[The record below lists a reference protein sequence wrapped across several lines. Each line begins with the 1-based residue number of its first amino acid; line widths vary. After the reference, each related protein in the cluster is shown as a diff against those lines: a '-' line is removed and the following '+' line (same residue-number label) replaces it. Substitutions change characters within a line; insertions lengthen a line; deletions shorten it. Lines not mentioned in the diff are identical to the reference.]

1 MKLRRSK
8 GSSTAKATEA
18 PRRATAKAAA
28 KPRGAA
34 VTTPAKPALRAKS
47 DKAPSGK
54 SPRSAKARALTE
66 SQPILPI
73 PAPPATLPGH
83 AAPAPTRGP
92 SYPAVIRVF
101 ATSQD
106 PDFDGPW
113 QARTPSN
120 STGSAVVIGPGL
132 LLTGAHVVAN
142 ATFLQ
147 VQKPSEPDK
156 AIARV
161 RAVSHDS
168 DLALLEVV
176 EPADF
181 LADIQPAELGPMPH
195 LRDEVAVV
203 GYPVGGEE
211 ISITEGVV
219 SRIEVQRYSHS
230 QRHLLAVTVDAAIN
244 AGNSGGPV
252 FGNNKVVGIAFQKLT
267 GVDNIGEMVPPP
279 IIRAFLEGVDAGRR
293 SEIPALGITTQNL
306 ENPLLRKQLGL
317 GDHERGVA
325 VLHVDYDGSAEGVLE
340 PRDVITAIDGL
351 PIANNGTV
359 QHMGRTRTRYDVV
372 LGHRYIG
379 DFVTLDI
386 KRAGRSRSLRLE
398 LKPWM
403 PLVPRARYDQPP
415 AYFVYGGLVFQ
426 TLTRDYLTTWDKWWN
441 KAPKE
446 FLNYYYLGYRS
457 PEQHEVVIL
466 TQILADEINVGYGH
480 LYNEAVATLD
490 GKVPRDMH
498 DFVARLSAARGVVE
512 ITTTSGG
519 MIMLD
524 ADAVRRATPR
534 ILARYHIPRDRTR
547 GLPGSAPER

>member
-1 MKLRRSK
+1 V
-8 GSSTAKATEA
+8 A
-18 PRRATAKAAA
+18 
-28 KPRGAA
+28 
-34 VTTPAKPALRAKS
+34 
-47 DKAPSGK
+47 
-54 SPRSAKARALTE
+54 
-66 SQPILPI
+66 
-73 PAPPATLPGH
+73 
-83 AAPAPTRGP
+83 
-92 SYPAVIRVF
+92 YPQVIRVF

-147 VQKPSEPDK
+147 VQKLAVPDK

-181 LADIQPAELGPMPH
+181 LADIEPAELGPMPR

-252 FGNNKVVGIAFQKLT
+252 FGDGKVVGIAFQKLT

-279 IIRAFLEGVDAGRR
+279 IIRAFLDGVEHGKQPV
-293 SEIPALGITTQNL
+293 IPALGITTQNL
-306 ENPLLRKQLGL
+306 ENPLLRRQLGL
-317 GDHERGVA
+317 AATERGVV
-325 VLHVDYDGSAEGVLE
+325 VLHVDYDGSADGVLQQ
-340 PRDVITAIDGL
+340 RDVITSIDGL

-359 QHMGRTRTRYDVV
+359 QYMGHFRTRYDVV

-379 DFVTLDI
+379 DAVQLEI
-386 KRAGRSRSLRLE
+386 KRDGVASSVE
-398 LKPWM
+398 VILKAWR
-403 PLVPRARYDQPP
+403 PLVPRSRYDLPP
-415 AYFVYGGLVFQ
+415 AYFVYAGMVFQ

-457 PEQHEVVIL
+457 PEQHEIVVL

-480 LYNEAVATLD
+480 LYNEAIAKLD
-490 GKVPRDMH
+490 GVPPRDIQ

-512 ITTTSGG
+512 IETTSGG
-519 MIMLD
+519 LIILD
-524 ADAVRRATPR
+524 TDEVRKATPR
-534 ILARYHIPRDRTR
+534 ILTRYHIPRDRSP
-547 GLPGSAPER
+547 GLPGAQATPPPLRATP

>member
-1 MKLRRSK
+1 V
-8 GSSTAKATEA
+8 A
-18 PRRATAKAAA
+18 
-28 KPRGAA
+28 
-34 VTTPAKPALRAKS
+34 
-47 DKAPSGK
+47 
-54 SPRSAKARALTE
+54 
-66 SQPILPI
+66 
-73 PAPPATLPGH
+73 
-83 AAPAPTRGP
+83 
-92 SYPAVIRVF
+92 YPEVIRVF

-147 VQKPSEPDK
+147 VQKSSHPDK

-161 RAVSHDS
+161 RAVSHDC
-168 DLALLEVV
+168 DLALLEV
-176 EPADF
+176 ADPEF
-181 LADIQPAELGPMPH
+181 LGDIDPAELGAMPK
-195 LRDEVAVV
+195 LRDEVSVV

-252 FGNNKVVGIAFQKLT
+252 FGDGRVVGIAFQKLT

-279 IIRAFLEGVDAGRR
+279 IIRAFLDGVDLGKRP
-293 SEIPALGITTQNL
+293 EIPALGITTQNL
-306 ENPLLRKQLGL
+306 ENPLLRRQLGL
-317 GDHERGVA
+317 NASERGVV
-325 VLHVDYDGSAEGVLE
+325 VLHVDYSGSADGHLQ
-340 PRDVITAIDGL
+340 PRDVITSIDGL
-351 PIANNGTV
+351 AIANNGTV
-359 QHMGRTRTRYDVV
+359 QYMGNYRTRYDVV

-379 DFVTLDI
+379 DKVELGI
-386 KRAGRSRSLRLE
+386 KRGGMARNITLE
-398 LKPWM
+398 LRPWQ
-403 PLVPRARYDQPP
+403 PLVPRSRYDQPP

-480 LYNEAVATLD
+480 LYNEAVSKLD
-490 GKVPRDMH
+490 GVTPKDME
-498 DFVARLSAARGVVE
+498 DFVERLTNARGVVE
-512 ITTTSGG
+512 IETTSGG
-519 MIMLD
+519 VIMLD
-524 ADAVRRATPR
+524 ADEVRKITPR
-534 ILARYHIPRDRTR
+534 ILNRYHIPRDRTV
-547 GLPGSAPER
+547 GLPGAASALPPLRAALP

>member
-1 MKLRRSK
+1 M
-8 GSSTAKATEA
+8 A
-18 PRRATAKAAA
+18 
-28 KPRGAA
+28 
-34 VTTPAKPALRAKS
+34 
-47 DKAPSGK
+47 
-54 SPRSAKARALTE
+54 
-66 SQPILPI
+66 
-73 PAPPATLPGH
+73 
-83 AAPAPTRGP
+83 
-92 SYPAVIRVF
+92 YPEVIRVF

-113 QARTPSN
+113 QARTPTN

-147 VQKPSEPDK
+147 VQKPSQPDK

-161 RAVSHDS
+161 RAVSHDC
-168 DLALLEVV
+168 DLALLEVT

-181 LADIQPAELGPMPH
+181 LADIKPATLGPMPK

-252 FGNNKVVGIAFQKLT
+252 FGDGNVVGIAFQKLT

-279 IIRAFLEGVDAGRR
+279 IIRAFLDGVDLGKRP
-293 SEIPALGITTQNL
+293 EIPALGITTQNL
-306 ENPLLRKQLGL
+306 ENPLLRRQLGL
-317 GDHERGVA
+317 HPSERGVV
-325 VLHVDYDGSAEGVLE
+325 VLHVDYSGSSEGVLE
-340 PRDVITAIDGL
+340 PRDVITSIDGVS
-351 PIANNGTV
+351 IANNGTI
-359 QHMGRTRTRYDVV
+359 QYLGTFRTRYDVV

-379 DFVTLDI
+379 DRIELGI
-386 KRAGRSRSLRLE
+386 KRAGIARTVSLE
-398 LKPWM
+398 LKPWA
-403 PLVPRARYDQPP
+403 PLVARSRYDLPP
-415 AYFVYGGLVFQ
+415 PYFVYGGLVFQ

-446 FLNYYYLGYRS
+446 FLNYYYLGYRT

-466 TQILADEINVGYGH
+466 TQVLADEINVGYGH
-480 LYNEAVATLD
+480 LYNEAVAKLD
-490 GKVPRDMH
+490 GIPPRDMH
-498 DFVARLSAARGVVE
+498 DFVSRLSSAVGVVE
-512 ITTTSGG
+512 IETTSGG
-519 MIMLD
+519 LIIFD
-524 ADAVRRATPR
+524 AEDVRRANPR
-534 ILARYHIPRDRTR
+534 ILARYHIPRDRTID
-547 GLPGSAPER
+547 LPGAAAPPLRAAGAS

>member
-1 MKLRRSK
+1 M
-8 GSSTAKATEA
+8 
-18 PRRATAKAAA
+18 
-28 KPRGAA
+28 
-34 VTTPAKPALRAKS
+34 
-47 DKAPSGK
+47 
-54 SPRSAKARALTE
+54 
-66 SQPILPI
+66 
-73 PAPPATLPGH
+73 
-83 AAPAPTRGP
+83 
-92 SYPAVIRVF
+92 F

-120 STGSAVVIGPGL
+120 STGSAVVIGNRL

-147 VQKPSEPDK
+147 IQKVSHPDK

-161 RAVSHDS
+161 KAVSHDC

-181 LADIQPAELGPMPH
+181 LSDIEPAEVGDMPR

-279 IIRAFLEGVDAGRR
+279 IIRAFLHGVEKGKRP
-293 SEIPALGITTQNL
+293 EIPALGIITQNL
-306 ENPLLRKQLGL
+306 ENPLLRHQLGL
-317 GDHERGVA
+317 GDNERGVV
-325 VLHVDYDGSAEGVLE
+325 VLHVDHGGSADGVLE
-340 PRDVITAIDGL
+340 PRDVIMSIDGGA
-351 PIANNGTV
+351 IANNGTV
-359 QHMGRTRTRYDVV
+359 QYMGRHRTRYDVV

-379 DFVTLDI
+379 DQIKLDI
-386 KRAGRSRSLRLE
+386 KRNGRTKTVEVE
-398 LKPWM
+398 LTRWL
-403 PLVPRARYDQPP
+403 PLVPRSRYDLPP
-415 AYFVYGGLVFQ
+415 QYFVYGGLVFQ

-446 FLNYYYLGYRS
+446 FLNYYYLGVRTA
-457 PEQHEVVIL
+457 EQHEVVIL
-466 TQILADEINVGYGH
+466 TQILADEINVGYAH
-480 LYNEAVATLD
+480 LYNEAVATLN
-490 GKVPRDMH
+490 GKKPLDMV
-498 DFVARLSAARGVVE
+498 DFVQTLSNAHGVVE
-512 ITTTSGG
+512 IVTTSGG
-519 MIMLD
+519 MIVLD
-524 ADAVRRATPR
+524 ADDVRKATAR
-534 ILARYHIPRDRTR
+534 ILARYHIPRDRTP
-547 GLPGSAPER
+547 GLPGAQPQVSAPLRAAMP

>member
-1 MKLRRSK
+1 V
-8 GSSTAKATEA
+8 A
-18 PRRATAKAAA
+18 
-28 KPRGAA
+28 
-34 VTTPAKPALRAKS
+34 
-47 DKAPSGK
+47 
-54 SPRSAKARALTE
+54 
-66 SQPILPI
+66 
-73 PAPPATLPGH
+73 
-83 AAPAPTRGP
+83 
-92 SYPAVIRVF
+92 YPEVIRVF

-142 ATFLQ
+142 GTFLQ
-147 VQKPSEPDK
+147 VQKPSQPDK

-176 EPADF
+176 EPAGF
-181 LADIQPAELGPMPH
+181 LTDIEPAELGPMPR

-252 FGNNKVVGIAFQKLT
+252 FGDGKVVGIAFQKLT

-279 IIRAFLEGVDAGRR
+279 IIRAFLDGVASGKRP
-293 SEIPALGITTQNL
+293 EIPALGITTQNL
-306 ENPLLRKQLGL
+306 ENALLRRQLGL
-317 GDHERGVA
+317 NTSEHGVV
-325 VLHVDYDGSAEGVLE
+325 VLHVDYAGSSDGLLE
-340 PRDVITAIDGL
+340 PRDVITSIDGL

-359 QHMGRTRTRYDVV
+359 QYMGHHRTRYDVV

-379 DFVTLDI
+379 DRIVLGV
-386 KRAGRSRSLRLE
+386 KRAGILRSIE
-398 LKPWM
+398 VVLKQWQ
-403 PLVPRARYDQPP
+403 PLVPRSRYDLAP
-415 AYFVYGGLVFQ
+415 AYFVYGGFVFQ

-446 FLNYYYLGYRS
+446 FLHYYYLGFRT

-466 TQILADEINVGYGH
+466 SQILADDINVGYGH
-480 LYNEAVATLD
+480 LYNEAVAKLD
-490 GKVPRDMH
+490 GVVPHDME
-498 DFVARLSAARGVVE
+498 DFVARLSAATGVVE
-512 ITTTSGG
+512 IQTTSGG
-519 MIMLD
+519 IIMLD
-524 ADAVRRATPR
+524 ADEVRKATPR
-534 ILARYHIPRDRTR
+534 ILARYRIPRDRTP
-547 GLPGSAPER
+547 GLPGSGAGSPVLRAALP

>member
-1 MKLRRSK
+1 V
-8 GSSTAKATEA
+8 A
-18 PRRATAKAAA
+18 
-28 KPRGAA
+28 
-34 VTTPAKPALRAKS
+34 
-47 DKAPSGK
+47 
-54 SPRSAKARALTE
+54 
-66 SQPILPI
+66 
-73 PAPPATLPGH
+73 
-83 AAPAPTRGP
+83 
-92 SYPAVIRVF
+92 YPAVIRVF
-101 ATSQD
+101 ATTQD

-147 VQKPSEPDK
+147 VQKPSQPDK

-161 RAVSHDS
+161 RAVSHDC
-168 DLALLEVV
+168 DLALLEVT

-181 LADIQPAELGPMPH
+181 LDDIEPATLGPMPR
-195 LRDEVAVV
+195 LRDQVAVV

-252 FGNNKVVGIAFQKLT
+252 FGDGKVVGIAFQKLT

-279 IIRAFLEGVDAGRR
+279 IIRAFLDGVEAGKRP
-293 SEIPALGITTQNL
+293 EIPALGITTQNL
-306 ENPLLRKQLGL
+306 ENPLLRRRLGL
-317 GDHERGVA
+317 QPNERGVA
-325 VLHVDYDGSAEGVLE
+325 VLHVDHDGSSEGLLQ
-340 PRDVITAIDGL
+340 PRDVIMSIDGL

-359 QHMGRTRTRYDVV
+359 QYMGNFRTRYDVV

-379 DFVTLDI
+379 DRIELGI
-386 KRAGRSRSLRLE
+386 KRDGDAHTLAIE
-398 LKPWM
+398 LKAWR
-403 PLVPRARYDQPP
+403 PLVPRSRYDQPP
-415 AYFVYGGLVFQ
+415 AYFLYAGLVFQ

-446 FLNYYYLGYRS
+446 FLNYYYLGHRT

-480 LYNEAVATLD
+480 LYNEAVAKLD
-490 GKVPRDMH
+490 GHVPRDME
-498 DFVARLSAARGVVE
+498 DFVSRLSSAHGVVE
-512 ITTTSGG
+512 IETTSGG
-519 MIMLD
+519 LIIFD
-524 ADAVRRATPR
+524 ADDVRRATPR
-534 ILARYHIPRDRTR
+534 ILARYHIPRDRTL
-547 GLPGSAPER
+547 GLPGSLTASPQLRAAMP

>member
-1 MKLRRSK
+1 V
-8 GSSTAKATEA
+8 A
-18 PRRATAKAAA
+18 
-28 KPRGAA
+28 
-34 VTTPAKPALRAKS
+34 
-47 DKAPSGK
+47 
-54 SPRSAKARALTE
+54 
-66 SQPILPI
+66 
-73 PAPPATLPGH
+73 
-83 AAPAPTRGP
+83 
-92 SYPAVIRVF
+92 YPEVVRVF

-120 STGSAVVIGPGL
+120 STGSAVVIGKGL

-147 VQKPSEPDK
+147 IQKTSHPDK

-161 RAVSHDS
+161 KAVSHDC
-168 DLALLEVV
+168 DLALLEVKEPPDFLDDI
-176 EPADF
+176 EPA
-181 LADIQPAELGPMPH
+181 ALGDMPK

-252 FGNNKVVGIAFQKLT
+252 FDHKHKVVGIAFQKLT

-279 IIRAFLEGVDAGRR
+279 IIRAFLDGVEKGK
-293 SEIPALGITTQNL
+293 SPEIPALGITTQNL
-306 ENPLLRKQLGL
+306 ENSLLRKQLGL
-317 GDHERGVA
+317 GDGERGVV
-325 VLHVDYDGSAEGVLE
+325 VLHVDHSGSSDGALQ

-359 QHMGRTRTRYDVV
+359 QFMGKHRTRYDVV
-372 LGHRYIG
+372 LGSRYIG
-379 DFVTLDI
+379 DKVKLDI
-386 KRAGRSRSLRLE
+386 KRAGKPKSVE
-398 LKPWM
+398 LTLARWQ
-403 PLVPRARYDQPP
+403 PLVPRSRYDQPP
-415 AYFVYGGLVFQ
+415 QYLVYGGLVFQ
-426 TLTRDYLTTWDKWWN
+426 ALTRDYLTTWDKWWN

-446 FLNYYYLGYRS
+446 FLNYYYLGYRTA
-457 PEQHEVVIL
+457 EQNEVVIL
-466 TQILADEINVGYGH
+466 TQILADDINIGYAH
-480 LYNEAVATLD
+480 LYNEAVATLN
-490 GKVPRDMH
+490 GKAPLDMI
-498 DFVARLSAARGVVE
+498 DFVQALSSARGIVE

-524 ADAVRRATPR
+524 AEEVRKATTR
-534 ILARYHIPRDRTR
+534 ILERYHIPRDRTP
-547 GLPGSAPER
+547 GLPGATPAGAGAAARGAAKREK

>member
-1 MKLRRSK
+1 M
-8 GSSTAKATEA
+8 A
-18 PRRATAKAAA
+18 
-28 KPRGAA
+28 
-34 VTTPAKPALRAKS
+34 
-47 DKAPSGK
+47 
-54 SPRSAKARALTE
+54 
-66 SQPILPI
+66 
-73 PAPPATLPGH
+73 
-83 AAPAPTRGP
+83 
-92 SYPAVIRVF
+92 YPEVIRVF

-120 STGSAVVIGPGL
+120 STGSAVVIGKGL

-147 VQKPSEPDK
+147 VQKQAYPDK

-161 RAVSHDS
+161 RAVSHDC
-168 DLALLEVV
+168 DLALLEVI

-181 LADIQPAELGPMPH
+181 LTDIEPAELGPMPK

-252 FGNNKVVGIAFQKLT
+252 FGDGKVVGIAFQKLT

-279 IIRAFLEGVDAGRR
+279 IIRAFLDGVANDKRP
-293 SEIPALGITTQNL
+293 EIPALGITTQNL
-306 ENPLLRKQLGL
+306 ENPLLRKHLGL
-317 GDHERGVA
+317 TPTEKGVV
-325 VLHVDYDGSAEGVLE
+325 VLHVDYSGSSDGILQ
-340 PRDVITAIDGL
+340 PRDVITAIEGL

-359 QHMGRTRTRYDVV
+359 QYMGHYRTRYDVV

-379 DFVTLDI
+379 DVIELAI
-386 KRAGRSRSLRLE
+386 KRGGVAQTVKLE
-398 LKPWM
+398 LRRWA
-403 PLVPRARYDQPP
+403 PLVPRSRYDIPP
-415 AYFVYGGLVFQ
+415 QYFVYGGLVFQ

-466 TQILADEINVGYGH
+466 TQILADESNVGYSH
-480 LYNEAVATLD
+480 LYNEAIATLD
-490 GKVPRDMH
+490 GKVPRDME
-498 DFVARLSAARGVVE
+498 DFVARLSAAQGVVE
-512 ITTTSGG
+512 LVTTSGG

-524 ADAVRRATPR
+524 SEEVRRATQR
-534 ILARYHIPRDRTR
+534 ILARYHIPRDRTI
-547 GLPGSAPER
+547 GLPGTPSNSPPILVAVP

>member
-1 MKLRRSK
+1 V
-8 GSSTAKATEA
+8 A
-18 PRRATAKAAA
+18 
-28 KPRGAA
+28 
-34 VTTPAKPALRAKS
+34 
-47 DKAPSGK
+47 
-54 SPRSAKARALTE
+54 
-66 SQPILPI
+66 
-73 PAPPATLPGH
+73 
-83 AAPAPTRGP
+83 
-92 SYPAVIRVF
+92 YPEVIRVF

-147 VQKPSEPDK
+147 VQKPSHPDK

-161 RAVSHDS
+161 RAVSHDC
-168 DLALLEVV
+168 DLALLEVTD
-176 EPADF
+176 PPDF
-181 LADIQPAELGPMPH
+181 LADIAPAEVGDMPM

-252 FGNNKVVGIAFQKLT
+252 FGDGKVVGIAFQKLT

-279 IIRAFLEGVDAGRR
+279 IIRAFLDGVRTGK
-293 SEIPALGITTQNL
+293 SPEIPALGITSQNL
-306 ENPLLRKQLGL
+306 ENPLLRRQLGL
-317 GDHERGVA
+317 GDNERGVA
-325 VLHVDYDGSAEGVLE
+325 VLHVDHGGSSHNILQ
-340 PRDVITAIDGL
+340 PRDVITAIEDM

-359 QHMGRTRTRYDVV
+359 QFLGRYRTRYDVV
-372 LGHRYIG
+372 LGNRYIG
-379 DFVTLDI
+379 DRVQLQI
-386 KRAGRSRSLRLE
+386 KRAGKSLGVELE
-398 LKPWM
+398 LRRWA
-403 PLVPRARYDQPP
+403 PLVPRSRYDQPP
-415 AYFVYGGLVFQ
+415 QYFVYGGLVFQ
-426 TLTRDYLTTWDKWWN
+426 PLTRDYLTTWDKWWN

-457 PEQHEVVIL
+457 EQQHEVVIL

-480 LYNEAVATLD
+480 LYNEAIATIN
-490 GKVPRDMH
+490 GQCPRDIE
-498 DFVARLSAARGVVE
+498 DFVAQLTTSRGVVE
-512 ITTTSGG
+512 LTTTSGG

-524 ADAVRRATPR
+524 ADEVRRATPR
-534 ILARYHIPRDRTR
+534 ILTRYHIPRDRSP
-547 GLPGSAPER
+547 GLPGDATAAAATAA

>member
-1 MKLRRSK
+1 M
-8 GSSTAKATEA
+8 AHPE
-18 PRRATAKAAA
+18 
-28 KPRGAA
+28 
-34 VTTPAKPALRAKS
+34 V
-47 DKAPSGK
+47 
-54 SPRSAKARALTE
+54 
-66 SQPILPI
+66 
-73 PAPPATLPGH
+73 
-83 AAPAPTRGP
+83 
-92 SYPAVIRVF
+92 VRVF

-120 STGSAVVIGPGL
+120 STGSAVVIGPRL

-142 ATFLQ
+142 ATFMQ
-147 VQKPSEPDK
+147 IQKVSHPDK

-161 RAVSHDS
+161 KAVSHDC
-168 DLALLEVV
+168 DLALLEVTEPIDFLDDI
-176 EPADF
+176 EPAEIGD
-181 LADIQPAELGPMPH
+181 MPK

-252 FGNNKVVGIAFQKLT
+252 FGDGKVVGIAFQKLT

-279 IIRAFLEGVDAGRR
+279 IIRSFLQGVEKGK
-293 SEIPALGITTQNL
+293 SPEIPALGITTQNL
-306 ENPLLRKQLGL
+306 ENPLLRRQLGL
-317 GDHERGVA
+317 GDGERGVV
-325 VLHVDYDGSAEGVLE
+325 VLHVDHGGSADGVLQ
-340 PRDVITAIDGL
+340 PRDVITTIDGL
-351 PIANNGTV
+351 SIANNGTV
-359 QHMGRTRTRYDVV
+359 QYLGRFRTRYDVV

-379 DFVTLDI
+379 DKVKMDI
-386 KRAGRSRSLRLE
+386 KRDGVKKSVE
-398 LKPWM
+398 LQLTRWQ
-403 PLVPRARYDQPP
+403 PLVPRSRYDQPP
-415 AYFVYGGLVFQ
+415 QYFVYGGLVFQ

-446 FLNYYYLGYRS
+446 FLNYYYLGYRTAQ
-457 PEQHEVVIL
+457 QHEVVIL
-466 TQILADEINVGYGH
+466 TQILADEINVGYAH

-490 GKVPRDMH
+490 GKQPLDME

-524 ADAVRRATPR
+524 ADEVRKAQPR
-534 ILARYHIPRDRTR
+534 ILARYHIPRDRTA
-547 GLPGSAPER
+547 GLPGAQPATAAPLRAALP

>member
-1 MKLRRSK
+1 V
-8 GSSTAKATEA
+8 AHPE
-18 PRRATAKAAA
+18 
-28 KPRGAA
+28 
-34 VTTPAKPALRAKS
+34 V
-47 DKAPSGK
+47 
-54 SPRSAKARALTE
+54 
-66 SQPILPI
+66 
-73 PAPPATLPGH
+73 
-83 AAPAPTRGP
+83 
-92 SYPAVIRVF
+92 VRVF

-120 STGSAVVIGPGL
+120 STGSAVVIGPRL

-142 ATFLQ
+142 ATFMQ
-147 VQKPSEPDK
+147 IQKLSHPDK

-161 RAVSHDS
+161 KAVSHDC

-181 LADIQPAELGPMPH
+181 LDDITPAEVGDMPR

-252 FGNNKVVGIAFQKLT
+252 FGDGKVVGIAFQKLT

-279 IIRAFLEGVDAGRR
+279 IIRAFLSGVEKGKRP
-293 SEIPALGITTQNL
+293 EIPALGITTQNL
-306 ENPLLRKQLGL
+306 ENPLLRKQLQL
-317 GDHERGVA
+317 VDQERGVV
-325 VLHVDYDGSAEGVLE
+325 VLHVDHGGSADGVLQ
-340 PRDVITAIDGL
+340 PRDVIMSIDGL

-359 QHMGRTRTRYDVV
+359 QFMNRYRTRYDVV
-372 LGHRYIG
+372 LGYRYIG
-379 DFVTLDI
+379 DKVKLDI
-386 KRAGRSRSLRLE
+386 KRDGKARTVDIE
-398 LKPWM
+398 LKMWQ
-403 PLVPRARYDQPP
+403 PLVPRSRYDQPP
-415 AYFVYGGLVFQ
+415 QYFVYGGLVFQ

-446 FLNYYYLGYRS
+446 FLNYYYLGYRTA
-457 PEQHEVVIL
+457 EQHEVVIL
-466 TQILADEINVGYGH
+466 TQILADEINVGYAH
-480 LYNEAVATLD
+480 LYNEAVATLN
-490 GKVPRDMH
+490 GKTPLNME
-498 DFVARLSAARGVVE
+498 DFVAKLSSARGVVE

-519 MIMLD
+519 VIMLD
-524 ADAVRRATPR
+524 ADEVRKASAR
-534 ILARYHIPRDRTR
+534 ILARYHIPRDRTP
-547 GLPGSAPER
+547 GLPGAQPATPAPLRAALP

>member
-1 MKLRRSK
+1 APGSRSRAPAPADKLPLVP
-8 GSSTAKATEA
+8 A
-18 PRRATAKAAA
+18 PV
-28 KPRGAA
+28 PA
-34 VTTPAKPALRAKS
+34 VPVPVFVPAPGPAL
-47 DKAPSGK
+47 
-54 SPRSAKARALTE
+54 
-66 SQPILPI
+66 
-73 PAPPATLPGH
+73 
-83 AAPAPTRGP
+83 AAPAPAEPEAAEAGVAAHGP
-92 SYPAVIRVF
+92 GYPAVIRVF

-113 QARTPSN
+113 QARTPTS

-147 VQKPSEPDK
+147 VQKPSQPDK

-181 LADIQPAELGPMPH
+181 LSDVQPAELGPMPQ
-195 LRDEVAVV
+195 LRDQVAVV

-211 ISITEGVV
+211 ISNTEGVV

-279 IIRAFLEGVDAGRR
+279 IIRAFLDGVGAGKRP
-293 SEIPALGITTQNL
+293 EIPALGITTQNL
-306 ENPLLRKQLGL
+306 ENSLLRRQLGL
-317 GDHERGVA
+317 VDPARGLA
-325 VLHVDYDGSAEGVLE
+325 VLHVDYGGSAEGVLE
-340 PRDVITAIDGL
+340 PRDVITAIEGL
-351 PIANNGTV
+351 PTPNNGTV
-359 QHMGRTRTRYDVV
+359 QPMGHPRPRYDVV

-379 DFVTLDI
+379 DRIELRI
-386 KRAGRSRSLRLE
+386 KRNGAARTIALA

-403 PLVPRARYDQPP
+403 PLVPRSRYDQPP

-426 TLTRDYLTTWDKWWN
+426 
-441 KAPKE
+441 
-446 FLNYYYLGYRS
+446 
-457 PEQHEVVIL
+457 
-466 TQILADEINVGYGH
+466 
-480 LYNEAVATLD
+480 
-490 GKVPRDMH
+490 
-498 DFVARLSAARGVVE
+498 
-512 ITTTSGG
+512 
-519 MIMLD
+519 
-524 ADAVRRATPR
+524 
-534 ILARYHIPRDRTR
+534 
-547 GLPGSAPER
+547 

>member
-1 MKLRRSK
+1 
-8 GSSTAKATEA
+8 
-18 PRRATAKAAA
+18 
-28 KPRGAA
+28 
-34 VTTPAKPALRAKS
+34 
-47 DKAPSGK
+47 
-54 SPRSAKARALTE
+54 
-66 SQPILPI
+66 
-73 PAPPATLPGH
+73 
-83 AAPAPTRGP
+83 
-92 SYPAVIRVF
+92 VIRVF

-147 VQKPSEPDK
+147 VQKPSHPDK

-161 RAVSHDS
+161 KAVSHDC
-168 DLALLEVV
+168 DLALLEVT
-176 EPADF
+176 EPPDF
-181 LADIQPAELGPMPH
+181 LADIEPAEVGDMPK

-252 FGNNKVVGIAFQKLT
+252 FEGEGKVVGIAFQKLT

-279 IIRAFLEGVDAGRR
+279 IIRAFLDGVQRQKTP
-293 SEIPALGITTQNL
+293 EIPALGITTQNL
-306 ENPLLRKQLGL
+306 ENPLLRRQLGL
-317 GDHERGVA
+317 AENERGVA
-325 VLHVDYDGSAEGVLE
+325 VLHVDYGGSADGVLQV
-340 PRDVITAIDGL
+340 RDVITSIDGL

-359 QHMGRTRTRYDVV
+359 QYQGRHRTRYDVV
-372 LGHRYIG
+372 LGYRYIG
-379 DFVTLDI
+379 DTVELEI
-386 KRAGRSRSLRLE
+386 KREGRHKVVQIELRR
-398 LKPWM
+398 WM
-403 PLVPRARYDQPP
+403 PLVPRSRYDQTPQ
-415 AYFVYGGLVFQ
+415 YFVYGGLVFQ

-490 GKVPRDMH
+490 GKVPRDME
-498 DFVARLSAARGVVE
+498 DFVSRLSSARGVVE

-524 ADAVRRATPR
+524 ADEVRKASAR
-534 ILARYHIPRDRTR
+534 ILARYHIPRDRTP
-547 GLPGSAPER
+547 GLPGSTSATPAPLRVALP

>member
-1 MKLRRSK
+1 V
-8 GSSTAKATEA
+8 A
-18 PRRATAKAAA
+18 
-28 KPRGAA
+28 
-34 VTTPAKPALRAKS
+34 
-47 DKAPSGK
+47 
-54 SPRSAKARALTE
+54 
-66 SQPILPI
+66 
-73 PAPPATLPGH
+73 
-83 AAPAPTRGP
+83 
-92 SYPAVIRVF
+92 YPEVIRVF

-106 PDFDGPW
+106 PDFDAPW

-120 STGSAVVIGPGL
+120 STGSAVVIGPRL

-147 VQKPSEPDK
+147 VQKPSAPDK

-161 RAVSHDS
+161 KAVSHDS

-181 LADIQPAELGPMPH
+181 LADIEPAELGPMPQ

-211 ISITEGVV
+211 LSITEGVV

-252 FGNNKVVGIAFQKLT
+252 FGDGKVVGIAFQKLT

-279 IIRAFLEGVDAGRR
+279 IIEAFLRGQDLGKRPD
-293 SEIPALGITTQNL
+293 IPALGITTQNL
-306 ENPLLRKQLGL
+306 ENPLLRRQLGL
-317 GDHERGVA
+317 AATQRGVA
-325 VLHVDYDGSAEGVLE
+325 ILHIDHGGSSDGVLLQ
-340 PRDVITAIDGL
+340 RDVITSIDGL

-359 QHMGRTRTRYDVV
+359 QYQGRIRTRYDVV

-379 DFVTLDI
+379 DTVPLEI
-386 KRAGRSRSLRLE
+386 LRRGIARTVE
-398 LKPWM
+398 IQLKPWQ
-403 PLVPRARYDQPP
+403 PLVPRSRYDLPP
-415 AYFVYGGLVFQ
+415 AYFVYAGLVFQ

-446 FLNYYYLGYRS
+446 FLNYYYLGFRS
-457 PEQHEVVIL
+457 AERQEIVIL

-480 LYNEAVATLD
+480 LYNEAIAKLD
-490 GKVPRDMH
+490 GVPPHDME
-498 DFVARLSAARGVVE
+498 DFVARLSEARGVVE
-512 ITTTSGG
+512 LETTSGG
-519 MIMLD
+519 IIMLD
-524 ADAVRRATPR
+524 SEEVRRANPR
-534 ILARYHIPRDRTR
+534 ILARYHIPRDRTI
-547 GLPGSAPER
+547 GLPGSVPAPQALRATP

>member
-1 MKLRRSK
+1 M
-8 GSSTAKATEA
+8 
-18 PRRATAKAAA
+18 
-28 KPRGAA
+28 
-34 VTTPAKPALRAKS
+34 
-47 DKAPSGK
+47 
-54 SPRSAKARALTE
+54 
-66 SQPILPI
+66 
-73 PAPPATLPGH
+73 
-83 AAPAPTRGP
+83 
-92 SYPAVIRVF
+92 
-101 ATSQD
+101 
-106 PDFDGPW
+106 
-113 QARTPSN
+113 
-120 STGSAVVIGPGL
+120 VIGPSL

-147 VQKPSEPDK
+147 VQKPSQPDK
-156 AIARV
+156 AIAKV

-168 DLALLEVV
+168 DLALLQVI

-181 LADIQPAELGPMPH
+181 LSDIQPAELGPMPH
-195 LRDEVAVV
+195 LRDQVAVV

-279 IIRAFLEGVDAGRR
+279 IIRAFLDGVDAGKRP
-293 SEIPALGITTQNL
+293 EIPALGITTQNL

-325 VLHVDYDGSAEGVLE
+325 VLHVDYSGSADGILE

-351 PIANNGTV
+351 AIANNGTV
-359 QHMGRTRTRYDVV
+359 QHMGHTRTRYDVV

-379 DFVTLDI
+379 DRIELHI
-386 KRAGRSRSLRLE
+386 KRHGVARTVTLE
-398 LKPWM
+398 LKPWR
-403 PLVPRARYDQPP
+403 PLVPRSRYDQAP

-441 KAPKE
+441 KAPKK

-457 PEQHEVVIL
+457 AEQHEVIIL

-490 GKVPRDMH
+490 GRVPRDMQ
-498 DFVARLSAARGVVE
+498 DFVARLSAAHGVVE

-524 ADAVRRATPR
+524 AEEVRRATPR
-534 ILARYHIPRDRTR
+534 ILTRYHIPRDRTP
-547 GLPGSAPER
+547 GLPGAPG

>member
-1 MKLRRSK
+1 M
-8 GSSTAKATEA
+8 A
-18 PRRATAKAAA
+18 
-28 KPRGAA
+28 
-34 VTTPAKPALRAKS
+34 
-47 DKAPSGK
+47 
-54 SPRSAKARALTE
+54 
-66 SQPILPI
+66 
-73 PAPPATLPGH
+73 
-83 AAPAPTRGP
+83 
-92 SYPAVIRVF
+92 YPEVIRVF

-120 STGSAVVIGPGL
+120 STGSAVVIGKGL

-147 VQKPSEPDK
+147 VQKPSHPDK

-168 DLALLEVV
+168 DLALLEVTD
-176 EPADF
+176 PPDF
-181 LADIQPAELGPMPH
+181 LADIEPAELGPMPR

-252 FGNNKVVGIAFQKLT
+252 FGDGKVVGIAFQKLT

-279 IIRAFLEGVDAGRR
+279 LIRAFLDGVTSGKRP
-293 SEIPALGITTQNL
+293 EIPALGITTQNL
-306 ENPLLRKQLGL
+306 ENPLLRRQLGL
-317 GDHERGVA
+317 NPSERGVV
-325 VLHVDYDGSAEGVLE
+325 VLHVDYGGSADQILQ

-351 PIANNGTV
+351 PIANNGTI
-359 QHMGRTRTRYDVV
+359 QYIDHYRTRYDVV
-372 LGHRYIG
+372 LGHRYTG
-379 DFVTLDI
+379 DRIELEI
-386 KRAGRSRSLRLE
+386 KRGGIARTVELE
-398 LKPWM
+398 LKSWQ
-403 PLVPRARYDQPP
+403 PLVPRSRYDQPP

-446 FLNYYYLGYRS
+446 FLNYYYLGFRS
-457 PEQHEVVIL
+457 AEQHEVVIL

-480 LYNEAVATLD
+480 LYNEAVAKLD
-490 GKVPRDMH
+490 GVVPRDME
-498 DFVARLSAARGVVE
+498 DFVARLSSARGVVE
-512 ITTTSGG
+512 IETTSGG
-519 MIMLD
+519 IIILD
-524 ADAVRRATPR
+524 ADEIRKATPK
-534 ILARYHIPRDRTR
+534 ILTRYHIPRDRTA
-547 GLPGSAPER
+547 GLPGAAGAAPPLRAALP